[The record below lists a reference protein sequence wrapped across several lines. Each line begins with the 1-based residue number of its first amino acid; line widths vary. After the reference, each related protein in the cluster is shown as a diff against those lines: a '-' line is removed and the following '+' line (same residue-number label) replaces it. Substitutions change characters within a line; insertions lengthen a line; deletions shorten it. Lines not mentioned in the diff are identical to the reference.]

1 MITPGNWEHD
11 PGPAR
16 STGHSPGTVTRAIK

>member
-11 PGPAR
+11 PGRAR
-16 STGHSPGTVTRAIK
+16 STGHSPGTVTHAVT